1 MICTHNFPVKHV
13 THTERACVCILLG
26 RECHGN
32 AWRTVSVEAGF
43 GGRGEAADGEA
54 PVCRGLAPGIGSMHW
69 MILPVRYA
77 LWTHGVL

>member
-1 MICTHNFPVKHV
+1 VRVHLT
-13 THTERACVCILLG
+13 G

-43 GGRGEAADGEA
+43 GGRGEAVARSLTVEAADGEA